1 MLLLNQIFISMVG
14 HKHVIFSFICL
25 AVCIS
30 CRVGQGV
37 SSIENTQQ
45 LTNLLGNFEIGII
58 LILIKSL
65 IIFIQRFQDRNL
77 SEDVEIHGE

>member
-30 CRVGQGV
+30 CRVGREFLV
-37 SSIENTQQ
+37 VKRS
-45 LTNLLGNFEIGII
+45 FEIEIN
-58 LILIKSL
+58 LFLIKSL
-65 IIFIQRFQDRNL
+65 IFIQRFQDRNL